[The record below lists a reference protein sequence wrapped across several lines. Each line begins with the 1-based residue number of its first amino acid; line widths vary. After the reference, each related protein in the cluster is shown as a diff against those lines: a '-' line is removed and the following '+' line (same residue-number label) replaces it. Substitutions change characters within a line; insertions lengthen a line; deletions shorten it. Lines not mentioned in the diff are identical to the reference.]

1 LALPIL
7 VPLADMV
14 GVTRQ
19 TSVLAYQFG
28 DGFSNILTPTQGYFM
43 AALALARIPF
53 ATWARFII
61 PLQLIWL
68 AAGAALL
75 LIAHAIGWS

>member
-1 LALPIL
+1 M
-7 VPLADMV
+7 PLGDLV

-19 TSVLAYQFG
+19 TSVLAYQLG

-43 AALALARIPF
+43 AALALAGIPW
-53 ATWARFII
+53 TRWARFIW
-61 PLQLIWL
+61 PLQLAWL
-68 AAGAALL
+68 VAGLVLL